1 MMRRL
6 VLNSISLSAGFAL
19 AQGLTAVAYWIT
31 ARNLDPSQ
39 FGEVAAY
46 VGIAMLLV
54 AAGDFGFNA
63 WVIREL
69 AQSGSG
75 QTFATSLGVRSAV
88 ATSVGGAWIVVTAA
102 MALGGFTPSYV
113 PALGVWIAFALLWN
127 TLLAPFQAGERMHQV
142 AAVTATERL
151 VLVAVVGIGV
161 IIGDP
166 AGALVIGLAMGAVLA
181 TVLAV
186 TLIEAQM
193 RRVNRPT
200 IRQIGSAL
208 RASFGFAMSS
218 LALQAQRL
226 DVAIVGLT
234 AGSFNAGI
242 YAAPARLTNAL
253 GILPTAFATSL
264 FPNAAKRRG
273 PLWTRDFV
281 GSLAGLLLVMTVLL
295 TPLFVFAPTLAA
307 TLLGHEYESSGDVLR
322 VILVGM
328 LFATLNHPI
337 AIAYQARGLEH
348 FVAKTIAIGSA
359 FGLGAIALGAA
370 TVGAT
375 GAAVGFVVLQAV
387 SLGVLLVRPRLLR
400 ADAKADK
407 SLPSHAHL

>member
-75 QTFATSLGVRSAV
+75 ETFATSLGVRSAV

-102 MALGGFTPSYV
+102 MALVGFTPWYV

-127 TLLAPFQAGERMHQV
+127 TLLAPFQAGERMHYV

-151 VLVAVVGIGV
+151 VLVAVVGVGAV
-161 IIGDP
+161 LGDP
-166 AGALVIGLAMGAVLA
+166 AGALVIGLATGAVLA
-181 TVLAV
+181 TVLAASF
-186 TLIEAQM
+186 IEAQM

-200 IRQIGSAL
+200 VHQIASAL

-234 AGSFNAGI
+234 AGSFSAGI

-273 PLWTRDFV
+273 PLWTRAFV
-281 GSLAGLLLVMTVLL
+281 GSLVGLLLVMTGLL

-307 TLLGHEYESSGDVLR
+307 TLLGQQYESSGDVLR

-328 LFATLNHPI
+328 LFASVNQPI
-337 AIAYQARGLEH
+337 AIAYQAQGLEH
-348 FVAKTIAIGSA
+348 FVAKTVALGSAVGLTGIAIGA
-359 FGLGAIALGAA
+359 RAD
-370 TVGAT
+370 GAT
-375 GAAVGFVVLQAV
+375 GAAFGFVALQVLV
-387 SLGVLLVRPRLLR
+387 LGVLLTRPRLL
-400 ADAKADK
+400 APEAKAGK
-407 SLPSHAHL
+407 SVPSRAHL

>member
-1 MMRRL
+1 
-6 VLNSISLSAGFAL
+6 
-19 AQGLTAVAYWIT
+19 
-31 ARNLDPSQ
+31 
-39 FGEVAAY
+39 
-46 VGIAMLLV
+46 
-54 AAGDFGFNA
+54 
-63 WVIREL
+63 
-69 AQSGSG
+69 
-75 QTFATSLGVRSAV
+75 
-88 ATSVGGAWIVVTAA
+88 
-102 MALGGFTPSYV
+102 
-113 PALGVWIAFALLWN
+113 
-127 TLLAPFQAGERMHQV
+127 MHHV

-151 VLVAVVGIGV
+151 VLVAVVGVGV
-161 IIGDP
+161 VIGDP
-166 AGALVIGLAMGAVLA
+166 AGALVIGLATGAVLA
-181 TVLAV
+181 TVLAA

-200 IRQIGSAL
+200 IRQIASAL

-226 DVAIVGLT
+226 DVAIVGLA

-295 TPLFVFAPTLAA
+295 TPIFVFAPTLAA

-328 LFATLNHPI
+328 LFASVNQPI
-337 AIAYQARGLEH
+337 AIAYQARGFEH
-348 FVAKTIAIGSA
+348 FVAKTVALGSVVGLTGIAIGA
-359 FGLGAIALGAA
+359 RAD
-370 TVGAT
+370 GAT
-375 GAAVGFVVLQAV
+375 GAAFGFVALQVLV
-387 SLGVLLVRPRLLR
+387 LGVLLTRPRLL
-400 ADAKADK
+400 APEAKAGK
-407 SLPSHAHL
+407 SVPSRAHL